1 MRSQKKKNSSKISV
15 IKLTKSKS
23 RKSKIKR
30 KRNVSKRKQVGGQM
44 NVHISDSIQT
54 FNSIFDIYTYL
65 FSSATGVSGNP
76 LLILNRQVKVSF
88 LPML

>member
-1 MRSQKKKNSSKISV
+1 
-15 IKLTKSKS
+15 
-23 RKSKIKR
+23 
-30 KRNVSKRKQVGGQM
+30 M